1 MTPSR
6 RTFLA
11 AAAALVKQPSPAQPR
26 PLIIDAHC
34 HAGFGQAMTAPWTTR
49 ARIEV
54 TLDHMAEAGIDKTV
68 IFPVND
74 ADYEK
79 PNQAIAELC
88 GRYSGKLIGYAKH
101 DPETEQ
107 GRIRRLL
114 RHEVEKLGLRGLKL
128 HKHPTRE
135 VLDAVAELNVP
146 ILYHPRE
153 VSLFYGIA
161 AAYPQ
166 VTLIMAH
173 LGSYRSQNLAWHYE
187 AIAIARRFPNVYLE
201 SSAVVALRFLE
212 MAVKEL
218 GPEKVLFGS
227 DGPENDSRVELYK
240 IRLLQLPPLEEAKVV
255 GGNIKRL
262 LPKGSV

>member
-1 MTPSR
+1 MTASR
-6 RTFLA
+6 RSFLA
-11 AAAALVKQPSPAQPR
+11 ATAALVTRSSEAQSR
-26 PLIIDAHC
+26 PLIIDCHC
-34 HAGFGQAMTAPWTTR
+34 HAGIGQAMTAPWTTH

-54 TLDHMAEAGIDKTV
+54 TLQHMAEAGIDKTV

-88 GRYSGKLIGYAKH
+88 GRYPGKLIGYAKH

-107 GRIRRLL
+107 GRIRRML
-114 RHEVEKLGLRGLKL
+114 RHEVETLGLRGLKL
-128 HKHPTRE
+128 HKLPTRE
-135 VLDAVAELNVP
+135 VLDAVAELSIP
-146 ILYHPRE
+146 IIYHPQA
-153 VSLFYGIA
+153 VSMFYAIA

-173 LGSYRSQNLAWHYE
+173 LGSYRSQNVAWHYE

-240 IRLLQLPPLEEAKVV
+240 IRLLKLVPADEAKVL
-255 GGNIKRL
+255 GGNIQRL